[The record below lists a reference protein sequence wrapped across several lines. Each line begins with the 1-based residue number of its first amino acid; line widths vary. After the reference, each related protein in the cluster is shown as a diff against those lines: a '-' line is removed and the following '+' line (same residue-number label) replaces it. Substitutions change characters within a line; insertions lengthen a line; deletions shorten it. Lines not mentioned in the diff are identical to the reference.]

1 MAFFIFGSTQTVKH
15 LRLKILS
22 DLKLKNLFIYGI
34 GQAVNVVSP
43 LIVVPFLVMQCGEA
57 NLGRIGIGFA
67 FAMIAIVL
75 VDGGS
80 YINGTREIA
89 VSSTDAQ
96 QLGRQ
101 FTTVYVAKM
110 MLLAAVTLVSV
121 GIIFAIPFFRRD
133 WFQLCLS
140 LSIVAGQA
148 INPTWFF
155 QGVQNFKWITA
166 VNILSKVIYVGG
178 VFWLVNEPS
187 DYVYVNLLWG
197 VGMVVSGFIG
207 VFAIANR
214 YGWRWTPRQIQESVV
229 LVLREFPLTIS
240 QLFFSVYQY
249 IPVVLVGFFGG
260 DFMAGQYRIIEQ
272 IVMVFRTY
280 LQTFFNFIY
289 PQVCSSIYE
298 NEVRGTIQW
307 RRVNLAGY
315 ALIVLMLVVF
325 FWQSEAILH
334 FFKVTENL
342 QQMQHYFR
350 IALIL
355 PLVMGFTFSLRQLVF
370 AFNRERIYIQI
381 TIAATLFLVVFLAL
395 AASIYG
401 LTAVFASLIA
411 VELLIAIAYS
421 VILADKLKPVSA
433 R

>member
-1 MAFFIFGSTQTVKH
+1 MKF
-15 LRLKILS
+15 LR

-43 LIVVPFLVMQCGEA
+43 LLVVPFLVMQCGEA

-89 VSSTDAQ
+89 VNSTDAN

-101 FTTVYVAKM
+101 FTTVYVAKLL
-110 MLLAAVTLVSV
+110 LLAAVILVSI

-155 QGVQNFKWITA
+155 QGVQNFKWITV

-178 VFWLVNEPS
+178 VFWIVNEPS

-197 VGMVVSGFIG
+197 IGMIFSGLLG
-207 VFAIANR
+207 VFAIASK
-214 YGWRWTPRQIQESVV
+214 YGWRWSPRQIKESGL
-229 LVLREFPLTIS
+229 LVMREFPLTVS

-298 NEVRGTIQW
+298 DEVRGTIQW

-315 ALIVLMLVVF
+315 ASVVLMLAVF

-334 FFKVTENL
+334 FFKVSDNL
-342 QQMQHYFR
+342 QEMQHYFR

-381 TIAATLFLVVFLAL
+381 TIAATLLLVILLAI
-395 AASIYG
+395 AASVYG
-401 LTAVFASLIA
+401 LTAVFASLIG
-411 VELLIAIAYS
+411 VEVLIALAYS
-421 VILADKLKPVSA
+421 VILADKLRRVSA